1 MSQNFV
7 SKTFKHS
14 IVSLIPLN
22 FFFLKK
28 KSKNILTVSFFFF
41 SFGVSKK
48 YSNFQKFI
56 NTFEILK

>member
-22 FFFLKK
+22 FFFKKK

-41 SFGVSKK
+41 LLECLKNTPTFKNLLIPLK
-48 YSNFQKFI
+48 Y
-56 NTFEILK
+56 